1 MARPHSD
8 LSQDT
13 ASSSPSDSDLAPA
26 PAPGTETLYKA
37 PLLVTV
43 LCDRLQCGRPA

>member
-1 MARPHSD
+1 MTRPHSD

-43 LCDRLQCGRPA
+43 LCGHLQCGRPA